1 MIENRGQEIDQI
13 FIEPP
18 EATVLTDED
27 SADEDTGGLI
37 DNLTGR
43 QLRAGAQVNF
53 AVKSTEGIIAND
65 DSDDNVESHST
76 STNNDQSDTDVAD
89 QSTIAPPSRK
99 CKHTRTSMNEARN
112 GPTSTCDFKK
122 KCQKQPT
129 VKRKL
134 SKKTSK
140 PTSIWTQDDLPTSDS
155 IFPEADF
162 TAVRSLSP
170 VELFELMFTD
180 EIWNMMITE
189 CTRYALFI
197 NCADP
202 KVTIEEMKVFISIL
216 IVSGYNVLP
225 GKRFYW
231 ESSPD
236 VRNELI
242 YQSMR
247 RDRFIQIMRFLH
259 FANNTQP
266 DMSDKMWKLRPLMN
280 VMKNNFMMQF
290 RPVKQLDYD
299 ESMVPYYGRHSCK
312 QFIRG
317 KPIRFGYKVWC
328 LNTSTGY
335 LVNFEVY
342 QGKNPNANLEY
353 EESFGKCAAP
363 LIQMIDEFPRH
374 IQELP
379 FNFYF
384 DNLFTGIKLLKEL
397 KKRDYGAT
405 GTMRENRIP
414 KDCPV
419 MPKKTLLKQPRGF
432 VEFANNPDDGIII
445 ARWVDNSVV
454 TMASTIHGIMPASSV
469 QRYSQAEKKVVTVS
483 RPYLFTTYNQGMGG
497 TDRMDENISIYR
509 IAIRGKKWW
518 WPIFIWILDTAIHNA
533 WILAKGAGSTIPQL
547 EFRRQVAQT
556 YLQRYGTMPKSA
568 GRPSTSKASSQR
580 DSRISDDIR
589 YDGRDHLVIA
599 TADGKRRRC
608 AAGDCLSVVRT
619 ECQKCGVS
627 LCIPCF
633 VKFHT
638 E

>member
-1 MIENRGQEIDQI
+1 MIENRGQDIDRI

-37 DNLTGR
+37 DNLTGG
-43 QLRAGAQVNF
+43 QLRAGAHVIF
-53 AVKSTEGIIAND
+53 ADKSTEGIIAND
-65 DSDDNVESHST
+65 DCDDNVESQST
-76 STNNDQSDTDVAD
+76 SIDNDQSDTDVED
-89 QSTIAPPSRK
+89 QRTVAPPSRK
-99 CKHTRTSMNEARN
+99 CKRTRTSMDEARN
-112 GPTSTCDFKK
+112 RPTSTSDYKK
-122 KCQKQPT
+122 KCPKQPT
-129 VKRKL
+129 IKRKL

-170 VELFELMFTD
+170 VELFELMFTY

-202 KVTIEEMKVFISIL
+202 KVTIEEMKIFISIL

-259 FANNTQP
+259 FADNTQP
-266 DMSDKMWKLRPLMN
+266 DTSDKMWKLRPLMN
-280 VMKNNFMMQF
+280 VMKNNFLKQF
-290 RPVKQLDYD
+290 RPTQQLDYD

-335 LVNFEVY
+335 LVNCEVY

-363 LIQMIDEFPRH
+363 LIQMIDEFPLH
-374 IQELP
+374 IQELT

-384 DNLFTGIKLLKEL
+384 DNLFTGINLLKEL

-419 MPKKTLLKQPRGF
+419 TLKKTLIKQPRGF
-432 VEFANNPDDGIII
+432 VEYANNPDDGIII

-454 TMASTIHGIMPASSV
+454 TMASTIHGMMPASSV
-469 QRYSQAEKKVVTVS
+469 QRYSQAEKKLVTVS
-483 RPYLFTTYNQGMGG
+483 RPCLFTAYNQGMGG
-497 TDRMDENISIYR
+497 TDRMDENISLYR

-518 WPIFIWILDTAIHNA
+518 WPIFAWILDTAIHNA

-580 DSRISDDIR
+580 DSRVSDDIR
-589 YDGRDHLVIA
+589 FDGRDHLVIA

-608 AAGDCLSVVRT
+608 AGGDCLSVVRT
-619 ECQKCGVS
+619 ECEKCGVG

-638 E
+638 Q